1 VVWHEAVVD
10 PPIFDHVFHGFRQAL
25 FNIISIMT
33 GTGYASAPYDTW
45 GEPVVVVFLVATF
58 LGGCAGSAACGI
70 KMFRLEISFKAVVA
84 YAAQMVRPNRIVRVR
99 YAGRVVSS
107 DTLQSVMVFV
117 FLYLATFVIAA
128 VLLSMTGLDLLTSI
142 SGAATS
148 VSNVGPGLG
157 PIIGPSG
164 TFQEIPAAAKWICL
178 TAMLMG
184 RLEFVAVFTLMTAR
198 FWRG

>member
-1 VVWHEAVVD
+1 M
-10 PPIFDHVFHGFRQAL
+10 VF
-25 FNIISIMT
+25 S
-33 GTGYASAPYDTW
+33 
-45 GEPVVVVFLVATF
+45 VATF
-58 LGGCAGSAACGI
+58 LGGLAGAAACGI
-70 KMFRLEISFKAVVA
+70 KMFRLEISVKAVVA
-84 YAAQMVRPNRIVRVR
+84 YAAQIVRPHRVVQVR

-117 FLYLATFVIAA
+117 FLYMATFIGATI
-128 VLLSMTGLDLLTSI
+128 LLSMTGMDMLSAI

-157 PIIGPSG
+157 PEIGPSS
-164 TFQEIPAAAKWICL
+164 TFQNVPDAAKWICL
-178 TAMLMG
+178 VAMLLG